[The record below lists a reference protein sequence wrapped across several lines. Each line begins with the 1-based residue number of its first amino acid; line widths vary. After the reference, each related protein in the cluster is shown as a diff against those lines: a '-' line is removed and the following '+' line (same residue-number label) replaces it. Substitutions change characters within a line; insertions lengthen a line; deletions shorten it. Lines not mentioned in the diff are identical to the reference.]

1 MLDINRSRIYY
12 NAKLESA
19 ENLELK
25 DKIYQIW
32 DDHNN
37 KGSRSITEDLIEY
50 EKIVINRK
58 KVQRLMRS
66 LGIKGII
73 PKQNLSKAGDI
84 QYKQPY
90 YLAGMNIYKANQAW
104 GIDITYCILPSGKMY
119 VICLLDLF
127 SRMIV
132 GYVITNTLDTIACL
146 ECLDQAIAGYGKP
159 HFLNSDQGS
168 QFTSHAWINL
178 LQDYQIVI
186 SMDGKGRWV
195 DNVYVERFWRT
206 LKYECIFLLGIET
219 VADLHKQVAIY
230 IEYYNKRRLHSTL
243 SYKTPTSVYQASITK
258 DEELILYC
266 VWPPLE
272 ERVLHSKK
280 AVMVTVDNKN
290 SQGSYLV
297 QQYGSLTVDSIA
309 HGISY

>member
-1 MLDINRSRIYY
+1 M
-12 NAKLESA
+12 A
-19 ENLELK
+19 LK

-50 EKIVINRK
+50 EEVTINRK
-58 KVQRLMRS
+58 KVQRLMRL
-66 LGIKGII
+66 LGIKGIT
-73 PKQNLSKAGDI
+73 PKQNLSKVGDL

-104 GIDITYCILPSGKMY
+104 GVDITYCILPSGKMY

-127 SRMIV
+127 SRLIV
-132 GYVITNTLDTIACL
+132 GYIITNTLDTTGCL

-159 HFLNSDQGS
+159 YFLNSDQGC

-178 LQDYQIVI
+178 LQNYQIVI

-219 VADLHKQVAIY
+219 VADLHKQIAIY
-230 IEYYNKRRLHSTL
+230 IEYYNKRRLHSAL
-243 SYKTPTSVYQASITK
+243 DYKTPASVYQASINK
-258 DEELILYC
+258 NEELILYC

-290 SQGSYLV
+290 SQESYLV